1 MSRRLPA
8 LAALATLALVQGTMG
23 PAGPALA
30 QVQARLPDEG
40 PEQYPAGAHRDE
52 TFYFCV
58 ACHSFRVVSRQA
70 MSRERWDETLHW
82 MSDKHA
88 MPKLEGRDREE
99 ILVYLATAFPQA
111 AGGQAAGGFQNPFA
125 SGGGAAPA
133 GGGFKNPFAP

>member
-1 MSRRLPA
+1 MPGRLPA
-8 LAALATLALVQGTMG
+8 LAALAALALVLGTGG
-23 PAGPALA
+23 PAPAQL
-30 QVQARLPDEG
+30 QARLPDEG

-58 ACHSFRVVSRQA
+58 ACHSFRVVSRQG

-88 MPKLEGRDREE
+88 MPKLEGQDREDV
-99 ILVYLATAFPQA
+99 LRYLAAAFPQA
-111 AGGQAAGGFQNPFA
+111 AGGQAAGGFTNPFA
-125 SGGGAAPA
+125 PGGGAAPA